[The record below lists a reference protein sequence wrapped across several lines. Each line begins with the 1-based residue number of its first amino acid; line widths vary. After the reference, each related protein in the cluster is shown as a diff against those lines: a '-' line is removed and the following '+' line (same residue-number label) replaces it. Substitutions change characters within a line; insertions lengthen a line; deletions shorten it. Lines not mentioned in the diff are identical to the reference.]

1 MEREF
6 KGIWIPKEIWL
17 DDRLNALDKIILM
30 EINSLDGQDGC
41 FASNQYLAEFCQCS
55 ENKIS
60 NSIALLIKLGYLE
73 VIKFDGRT
81 RFLRSRLIKNKRQTP
96 KNWEADSQKIGDNN
110 INNNIDN
117 KNNIDKS
124 ILLEKS
130 ETYGNQ
136 EINEMFDKWKEM
148 FGYKPKNSK
157 QNRFALYNMLR
168 AKDKGKDWIL
178 QTMAILRE
186 AQKDKYAGAVILNI
200 ADFYNLQQR
209 CDIIW
214 KWGSGKALRNNISK
228 NSVEI

>member
-1 MEREF
+1 MERDF
-6 KGIWIPKEIWL
+6 KGVWIPKEVWL
-17 DDRLNALDKIILM
+17 DTRLNALDKIILV
-30 EINSLDGQDGC
+30 EIDSLDCGEGC
-41 FASNQYLAEFCQCS
+41 FASNKYLADFCQCS
-55 ENKIS
+55 EIKIS
-60 NSIALLIKLGYLE
+60 KSVSLLIELGYLE
-73 VIKFDGRT
+73 VIKFDGRK
-81 RFLRSRLIKNKRQTP
+81 RFLKSCLIKNIRQTY
-96 KNWEADSQKIGDNN
+96 KKYKADLYKIKDNN

-168 AKDKGKDWIL
+168 AKDKGKDWII
-178 QTMAILRE
+178 QTMVILRE

-200 ADFYNLQQR
+200 ADFYTLQQR

-228 NSVEI
+228 SSVEI